1 MSMTIMKDY
10 LIRVVLTVA
19 VTLFP
24 LMINESVNA
33 TEVTILYTGDALGE
47 IEPCG

>member
-1 MSMTIMKDY
+1 MKNY
-10 LIRVVLTVA
+10 LILVVLTFFVF
-19 VTLFP
+19 LFS
-24 LMINESVNA
+24 LMINMPVNA